1 MTHQSSSTEAERF
14 FGLLPHELM
23 KQREVKIRFIHI
35 VSDQNFTSEVLKN
48 MANVKGAV
56 DERAVYTPPR
66 VVKMSD
72 LNPGYGQVSQCASGS
87 GDGGPCKPGNMAGNG
102 CYAGNAAAPF

>member
-1 MTHQSSSTEAERF
+1 M
-14 FGLLPHELM
+14 M

-48 MANVKGAV
+48 MASVKDAV
-56 DERAVYTPPR
+56 DERVVYTPPR

-72 LNPGYGQVSQCASGS
+72 LNPGYGQVSQCVVGI
-87 GDGGPCKPGNMAGNG
+87 GRWW
-102 CYAGNAAAPF
+102 FL